1 MTTART
7 RWRRVRRKLSF
18 VPLLTGALAVAGL
31 FIAVHLGGADSL
43 TVVLLLLEGASI
55 AFIKADNEL
64 LRLWRMFALAYFCVL
79 PAGQLVLQ
87 DEIYLPLLS
96 ERDPATISWFVLN
109 IVGIWAMNFTFIAM
123 RRRRTALFALPD
135 MPRNVVV
142 SRWAYVFALMALAAL
157 LFIYLKLGG
166 YGQIAQLYADRLE
179 TSVTENDP
187 LEGLGVVQALANTAP
202 LWVFSCVMLR
212 PWRSRA
218 LKAAMFVQLVVL
230 GWLSSGVF
238 GNRQGIVFVLL
249 FASLIYNAFV
259 APISRR
265 AAKIAAICVAVG
277 GLAML
282 PMKFGIDYSEIGN
295 ISENFADQRL
305 LQLSMGPLSFFL
317 FRDLSRF
324 DVQVKAFD
332 ALSKPDFT
340 LAMGRSFAGAAAAIV
355 PKAIWKDKPETFAR
369 EKSDIVRGS
378 ESNQSDETTL
388 LFGMPGEFLVNF
400 GMFGYLLSF
409 VLAAWMIERIGRAAN
424 GSNWTWLPVKV
435 VCYPLPFLYFLFDS
449 NVLAYYIVRWI
460 LLFAFPMSVLLR
472 KRRSGV
478 SIASG
483 IVSE

>member
-1 MTTART
+1 MSTSRAP
-7 RWRRVRRKLSF
+7 WRRGRRKPPF
-18 VPLLTGALAVAGL
+18 VPLLTGGLAVTGL
-31 FIAVHLGGADSL
+31 FTAVHLGGADPL
-43 TVVLLLLEGASI
+43 TIVLLLLEGASI
-55 AFIKADNEL
+55 WFIKADNEL
-64 LRLWRMFALAYFCVL
+64 LRLWRIFALGYFCVL
-79 PAGQLVLQ
+79 PAGQLILR
-87 DEIYLPLLS
+87 DEIYLTLLS
-96 ERDPATISWFVLN
+96 ERDPATISWFALN
-109 IVGIWAMNFTFIAM
+109 IVGIWAMNVTLIAM
-123 RRRRTALFALPD
+123 RRGGVARSVLPETL
-135 MPRNVVV
+135 RNVRV

-166 YGQIAQLYADRLE
+166 YGQIVQLYADRLE

-202 LWVFSCVMLR
+202 LWVFACIMLR
-212 PWRSRA
+212 PWRNRA
-218 LKAAMFVQLVVL
+218 LRTAAFVQLVVL

-238 GNRQGIVFVLL
+238 GNRQGMVFVLL

-259 APISRR
+259 THISRR
-265 AAKIAAICVAVG
+265 IAKLAGICVAVG

-295 ISENFADQRL
+295 ISENFADQRM

-324 DVQVKAFD
+324 DVQVKALD

-340 LAMGRSFAGAAAAIV
+340 LAMGRSFVGAAAAIV
-355 PKAIWKDKPETFAR
+355 PKAMWKDKPETFAR

-409 VLAAWMIERIGRAAN
+409 VVAAWMIDRIGRMAN
-424 GSNWTWLPVKV
+424 GSNWKWLPVKV
-435 VCYPLPFLYFLFDS
+435 VSYPLPFLYFLFDS
-449 NVLAYYIVRWI
+449 NVLAYYVVRWI
-460 LLFAFPMSVLLR
+460 LLFAFPMSMLLK
-472 KRRSGV
+472 KRSSGA